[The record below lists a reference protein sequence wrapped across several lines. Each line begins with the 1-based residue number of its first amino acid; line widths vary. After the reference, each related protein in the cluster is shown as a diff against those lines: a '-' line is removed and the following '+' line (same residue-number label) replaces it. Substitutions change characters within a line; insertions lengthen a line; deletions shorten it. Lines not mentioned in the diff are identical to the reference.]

1 MIRNFYD
8 TEGNYWVSRDVN
20 LNGHDYVDLDLPSG
34 TLWAWKNVGAS
45 SPDESGLY
53 FQWGDTQ
60 GYTKGQIG
68 TDKGKKE
75 FSLDGDDYK
84 WYESGNAYDLNVK
97 FKKYNTEGAR
107 LDLEDDAAHV
117 NMGGSWHMPT
127 IKQINELLDF
137 TNDGEWGTQYG
148 VEGMFF
154 RSTMNGNEIFIPAA
168 GCAEDGSVRNND
180 VVHYGG
186 YIWSNELMIGD
197 NYEGRYL
204 GLDSAYIREES
215 YACSY
220 SVNRCCGFSVRGVI
234 G

>member
-20 LNGHDYVDLDLPSG
+20 LNGHYYVDLDLPSG
-34 TLWAWKNVGAS
+34 TLWAWKNVGAA
-45 SPDESGLY
+45 SPDESGFY

-60 GYTKGQIG
+60 GYTVDQIG
-68 TDKGKKE
+68 TDKGKKM

-127 IKQINELLDF
+127 RKQIFELLLH
-137 TNDGEWGTQYG
+137 TNGEWGTKYG

-154 RSTMNGNEIFIPAA
+154 YSTFNGKEIFIPAA
-168 GCAEDGSVRNND
+168 GCVQDGLICNND
-180 VVHYGG
+180 VIHYGG

-197 NYEGRYL
+197 SYEGRYL
-204 GLDSAYIREES
+204 GIDSNIIPENAFAS
-215 YACSY
+215 LY

>member
-1 MIRNFYD
+1 MIRNFYN

-20 LNGHDYVDLDLPSG
+20 LNGHDYVDLALPSG
-34 TLWAWKNVGAS
+34 TLWAWKNVGAN

-53 FQWGDTQ
+53 FQWGDTI
-60 GYTKGQIG
+60 GYRKDQIG
-68 TDKGKKE
+68 VGLRKKE

-84 WYESGNAYDLNVK
+84 WYESGSMYDLNLK
-97 FKKYNTEGAR
+97 FKKYNTDGAK

-127 IKQINELLDF
+127 RKQIFELLHH
-137 TNDGEWGTQYG
+137 TNWEWGTHFG

-154 RSTMNGNEIFIPAA
+154 SSMRNCNEIFIPAA
-168 GCAEDGSVRNND
+168 GCAQHGSVCNND

-186 YIWSNELMIGD
+186 YVWSNELDRGD
-197 NYEGRYL
+197 KDEGYYL
-204 GLDSAYIREES
+204 ELDSALIPENSFASLYTVSRF
-215 YACSY
+215 
-220 SVNRCCGFSVRGVI
+220 CGFSVRGVI